1 MNEPR
6 ILPLNGGKRPG
17 QKALKKFAL
26 VFQDKKTVFH
36 LEAEDYFL
44 ATISSEDAEV
54 PLAYHFKVGGK
65 TVLEMQANEILHVV
79 DTDAVDLQALL
90 NAIKPKPQRKKKE

>member
-1 MNEPR
+1 
-6 ILPLNGGKRPG
+6 
-17 QKALKKFAL
+17 
-26 VFQDKKTVFH
+26 
-36 LEAEDYFL
+36 
-44 ATISSEDAEV
+44 
-54 PLAYHFKVGGK
+54 VGGK